1 MARHLILPDR
11 GRLMVS
17 TDLHG
22 NGDDFRR
29 LRAIFLGHVERDPD
43 TRWAILGDLVHGPS
57 SHARREQPELHDYA
71 DESAAIV
78 EGVCDLRSRFP
89 DRVHLFLGNHDHG
102 HVGGKHTSRFFH
114 DEVAHLESRLDAQ
127 QLSALRGLFEDALLV
142 AAAPCGVLL
151 AHGSPSDLLADL
163 ERLDSI
169 AVRPGDNGPADQ
181 RLLTTILESYGQ
193 PGAVTARMLR
203 QVGARH
209 GLELGVVIHG
219 HDRDDEGWFA
229 DADNQLC
236 PVLFGAPRENR
247 RYVELDL
254 AGRYRSVADIRDG
267 VELLRVHAIS

>member
-1 MARHLILPDR
+1 MARHLILPDH

-29 LRAIFLGHVERDPD
+29 LREIFLSHVDRDPD
-43 TRWAILGDLVHGPS
+43 VHWAILGDLVHGPS
-57 SHARREQPELHDYA
+57 AHARREQPELHDYE

-78 EGVCDLRSRFP
+78 GGVRELLERFP
-89 DRVHLFLGNHDHG
+89 HRVHLLLGNHDHG
-102 HVGGKHTSRFFH
+102 HVGGAHTSRFFR
-114 DEVAHLESRLDAQ
+114 DEVSHLESRLDAR
-127 QLSALRGLFEDALLV
+127 QLAALRELFEGALLV

-163 ERLDSI
+163 QRLDSI
-169 AVRPGDNGPADQ
+169 ALRADQNGPADR
-181 RLLTTILESYGQ
+181 RLLATILESYGQ
-193 PGAVTARMLR
+193 PGAVTGRMLR

-209 GLELGVVIHG
+209 GLDLGVVIHG

-236 PVLFGAPRENR
+236 PVLFGAPRASR

-254 AGRYRSVADIRDG
+254 AARYRSVADIRDG
-267 VELLRVHAIS
+267 VELLRVHAS